1 MNKDSIDN
9 GGPAFPCERKPR
21 LSIGMTLRDYFAG
34 QALQALVYRDADDS
48 AYGGD
53 MIKARPQL
61 AYSYADA
68 MIAARNQA
76 AK

>member
-1 MNKDSIDN
+1 MNKDPIND
-9 GGPAFPCERKPR
+9 GGPAFPIDDHPDRR
-21 LSIGMTLRDYFAG
+21 GMSLRDYIAG
-34 QALQALVYRDADDS
+34 QVLQALVYRDADDS